1 MKKTW
6 IYLLLSGLLLI
17 LCACTDPVVG
27 APAGS
32 TAADPAAPRIIELK
46 GDSASYPGSGVT
58 VKGGVVTI
66 GAPGEYTLRGKLND
80 GRIVVDLKEN
90 PGRVTLILDS
100 ADITCLTDSAI
111 HLVQAK
117 ELELALAA
125 GSVNRIVSG
134 TEADAAVWTET
145 VTGAAIYAEDNLT
158 ISGEG
163 RLTVIGYRNSAVTC
177 KDDLKLLG
185 GTLELHATNNGLRGS
200 ESVTVSGGAITIDA
214 GKDGLKSSSA
224 TKAGKGYVL
233 IENGTLT
240 IRAGGDGI
248 SAETALTISGGE
260 ISVETSGD
268 PVLDSCKGLKAKSG
282 LTISGGVIT
291 INAQDHAI
299 RSQAALTVSGGEIVA
314 ASKLGKGLN
323 AETELLI
330 DGGTLQVIAGDD
342 GISSATAVTI
352 RSGSLDIR
360 SGADGIQGGKKGTGF
375 GETVG
380 SVSIEG
386 GQTMVSAFNKPIDAK
401 ASFTLC
407 GGTIFA
413 CGGGTLSPR
422 AEIAYLLGSSSGN
435 AGTSLSLANSE
446 LRLQAAYPFSTVL
459 YADEALNEGQRY
471 SLQLGEQKLDLTA
484 KK

>member
-100 ADITCLTDSAI
+100 ADITCLSDSAI

-117 ELELALAA
+117 ELELVLAA
-125 GSVNRIVSG
+125 NSENRVVSG
-134 TEADAAVWTET
+134 TEADVAAWTIET
-145 VTGAAIYAEDNLT
+145 AGAAIYAEDDLT

-163 RLTVIGYRNSAVTC
+163 SLNVCAYINSAITC
-177 KDDLKLLG
+177 KDDLKILG
-185 GTLELHATNNGLRGS
+185 GTLTVQATNNGMRGS
-200 ESVTVSGGAITIDA
+200 ESVTISSGVVMIEA
-214 GKDGLKSSSA
+214 GKDGLKSTSA
-224 TKAGKGYVL
+224 AKAGKGYVL
-233 IENGTLT
+233 IEGGVLAVH
-240 IRAGGDGI
+240 AGGDGI
-248 SAETALTISGGE
+248 AAETELTISGGN
-260 ISVETSGD
+260 IRVETTGE
-268 PVLDSCKGLKAKSG
+268 PNLVSCKGIKANTA
-282 LTISGGVIT
+282 LTIADGEIHVK
-291 INAQDHAI
+291 AQDHAI
-299 RSQAALTVSGGEIVA
+299 RSQAGLTVTGGTISAE
-314 ASKLGKGLN
+314 SKQGKGMN
-323 AETELLI
+323 AETDLLI
-330 DGGTLQVIAGDD
+330 EGGTITVLAADD
-342 GISSATAVTI
+342 GLSSDTAVTI
-352 RSGSLDIR
+352 RAGLLDVR
-360 SGADGIQGGKKGTGF
+360 AGADGIQGGKKGTGF
-375 GETVG
+375 GDTVG

-386 GQTMVSAFNKPIDAK
+386 GQTLVSAFNKPIDAK

-459 YADEALNEGQRY
+459 YADEALSEGQRY